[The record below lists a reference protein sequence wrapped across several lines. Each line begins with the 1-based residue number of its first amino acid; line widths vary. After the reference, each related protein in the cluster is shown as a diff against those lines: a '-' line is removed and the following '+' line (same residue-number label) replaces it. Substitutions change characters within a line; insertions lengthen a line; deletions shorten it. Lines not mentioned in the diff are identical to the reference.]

1 MKKFILCALL
11 LMVGFGA
18 KAQFEAGTKY
28 LGLSTTSLGLSYS
41 TSERFRLNLDAT
53 AGYFIADKVLIKA
66 NVGYD
71 HTKNI
76 DDFSAGLGGRYY
88 FLENGIFLGAGA
100 EFVHY
105 TSSSNDVMI
114 PVEVGYAFYLNHYIT
129 IEPAV
134 YYKMSMDSFSNKSTV
149 GLKVGFGF
157 YF

>member
-1 MKKFILCALL
+1 MKKILLCALL
-11 LMVGFGA
+11 LLFGINA

-28 LGLSTTSLGLSYS
+28 LGISSTGLGLSYS
-41 TSERFRLNLDAT
+41 TSEKFRLNLEAT
-53 AGYFIADKVLIKA
+53 AGYFVADKVLLKA

-88 FLENGIFLGAGA
+88 FVENGIFMGAGA
-100 EFVHY
+100 EYVHY
-105 TSSSNDVMI
+105 TSNSNDLMV
-114 PVEVGYAFYLNHYIT
+114 PVEVGYAFYLNHYIA
-129 IEPAV
+129 IEPSV
-134 YYKMSMDSFSNKSTV
+134 YYKMSMDSFSKKSTV